1 MRTLYQFIV
10 ALFLSA
16 VFIACKK
23 DDNPVVATVPLTAIT
38 VSSLPAA
45 PVSTT
50 IISTTATSTT
60 SSTGQQ
66 PVAPTGKF
74 TLYNFKDNKTV
85 ANTDSA
91 TNKWDVGF
99 RSTTIIVNG
108 GAIRSGQGGA
118 YIYTGTFNDLTTVP
132 TSATFAQDQSPT
144 QLAIATGAGNGWYNY
159 NQTTNILSPIPGRIF
174 VIRTGDGK
182 YAKMEIISYYQGAPA
197 TPDANS
203 AARYYTFRYIYQS
216 DGSMT
221 LR

>member
-1 MRTLYQFIV
+1 MRTLYQLTV
-10 ALFLSA
+10 ALCLSTVFL
-16 VFIACKK
+16 ACKK
-23 DDNPVVATVPLTAIT
+23 DDNPVVTAPLTATT

-45 PVSTT
+45 PSSTT
-50 IISTTATSTT
+50 VISATVTSSTST
-60 SSTGQQ
+60 TGQQ

-74 TLYNFKDNKTV
+74 TLYSFKNNQIV

-99 RSTTIIVNG
+99 RSTTIIING
-108 GAIRSGQGGA
+108 GPIRSGQGGA
-118 YIYTGTFNDLTTVP
+118 YTYTGTFNDLTTVP

-144 QLAIATGAGNGWYNY
+144 QLAIPTGAGNGWYNY
-159 NQTTNILSPIPGRIF
+159 NQTTNIISPIPGKIF

-182 YAKMEIISYYQGAPA
+182 YAKMEILSYYQGAPA

-203 AARYYTFRYIYQS
+203 AARYYTFRYSYQS

-221 LR
+221 LK